1 MTTTAT
7 IHHKGI
13 TLHVTGHYT
22 EGRKSNDYMQPDDPD
37 TFEVTEVTTESGDN
51 VYALVE
57 HEIGVIESKAIENI

>member
-7 IHHKGI
+7 IQYKGI

-22 EGRKSNDYMQPDDPD
+22 EGMKSNHYDQPDDHD
-37 TFEVTEVTTESGDN
+37 AFEVTEVTTESGDD

-57 HEIGVIESKAIENI
+57 HEIGVIESLAIENI

>member
-1 MTTTAT
+1 MTTTST
-7 IHHKGI
+7 IQFKGV

-37 TFEVTEVTTESGDN
+37 TFEVTEVTTESGDD

-57 HEIGVIESKAIENI
+57 NEISEVESLAIENI

>member
-1 MTTTAT
+1 MTTTTT
-7 IHHKGI
+7 IKFKGV

-37 TFEVTEVTTESGDN
+37 TFEVTEVTTESGDD

-57 HEIGVIESKAIENI
+57 SEISEVQSLAIENI